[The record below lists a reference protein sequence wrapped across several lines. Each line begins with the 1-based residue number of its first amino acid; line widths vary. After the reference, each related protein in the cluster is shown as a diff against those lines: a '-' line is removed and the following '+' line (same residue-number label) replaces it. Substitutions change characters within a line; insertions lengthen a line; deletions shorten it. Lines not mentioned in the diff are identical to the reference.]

1 MGRRKNTGK
10 VKKIKELALERIDI
24 LMNLAEEEFNKGNYD
39 RMKRYIELSRKIA
52 MKVRLPFPKKWKRRI
67 CKSCNTILI
76 FGKNAKVR
84 TKSDK
89 NCPHVAI
96 KCLNCGN
103 VVKIPM
109 IREKKLRRKNKLKS
123 KHNYLHKKY

>member
-67 CKSCNTILI
+67 CKSCNTVLI
-76 FGKNAKVR
+76 FGKGNL
-84 TKSDK
+84 TFM
-89 NCPHVAI
+89 AI
-96 KCLNCGN
+96 FLLNS
-103 VVKIPM
+103 I
-109 IREKKLRRKNKLKS
+109 
-123 KHNYLHKKY
+123 YLFILS

>member
-1 MGRRKNTGK
+1 MGSRKNTGK

-76 FGKNAKVR
+76 FGKNARVR

-103 VVKIPM
+103 AVKIPM
-109 IREKKLRRKNKLKS
+109 IREKKLRRS
-123 KHNYLHKKY
+123 KKYNN